1 MNTISAKLAADKP
14 GEPDGHAY
22 LRGSEYYDG
31 AGADGGRKGEDGS
44 KEEE

>member
-22 LRGSEYYDG
+22 LRGSDYYDG
-31 AGADGGRKGEDGS
+31 AEADGARKVENES
-44 KEEE
+44 EEE